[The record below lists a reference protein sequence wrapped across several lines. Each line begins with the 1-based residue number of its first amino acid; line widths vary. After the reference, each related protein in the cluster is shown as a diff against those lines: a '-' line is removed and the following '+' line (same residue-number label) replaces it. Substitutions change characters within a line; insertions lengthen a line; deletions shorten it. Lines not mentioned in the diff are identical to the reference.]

1 LELRKKDNF
10 LILSNAKG
18 NQIACRFQKP
28 KESFHM
34 GAKLF
39 FPLHV
44 VRMGASIASVPQ
56 KRGHVESSTQ
66 EFSALKDATSSDH
79 VMTSNSM

>member
-1 LELRKKDNF
+1 MKSYDGFLELRKKDNF

-18 NQIACRFQKP
+18 NQIACWFRKP
-28 KESFHM
+28 KESFHV

-44 VRMGASIASVPQ
+44 VRMGASIAAVPQ
-56 KRGHVESSTQ
+56 KRVHVESSI
-66 EFSALKDATSSDH
+66 
-79 VMTSNSM
+79 